1 MSRALQELAF
11 VYLMDR
17 APVFLVLADAAG
29 RVVDASRYADTLAGR
44 RLAGLPLADLFI
56 DFDTAPCVQ
65 ELVRDAETLHRMH
78 VKTFT
83 GIAQTL
89 YFGWFDVEGQ
99 LAGIGHLDP
108 TEVELMRKQ
117 LLSINQELHNR
128 TRELA
133 KANAELRGL
142 DARRNQFLG
151 MAAHD
156 LRQPITAVRNAADL
170 LLGGSDPLTAEQRE
184 FLGIVATAGAF
195 MQRLIADFLD
205 VSVIESGRLVLTQ
218 APTDLAAVVEC
229 ALTFTAPL
237 AQLRRVTIVRDFA
250 PDLAPVTIDAEK
262 FEQVVANLV
271 GNAIE
276 HAPPGSAVRVIV
288 RPAPPAQ
295 GGVTLAVSDEGPGVP
310 PDQLER
316 LFEPF
321 VRLHERKPSG
331 AKSTGLGLLIARRIV
346 DAHGGSI
353 RAENGAARGVTF
365 TVALGA
371 GTPEPGPGRVS
382 PPATGA

>member
-17 APVFLVLADAAG
+17 APVFLVLAEGDG
-29 RVVDASRYADTLAGR
+29 TIVDASRYAETLAGR
-44 RLAGLPLADLFI
+44 RLAGLALPDLFVE
-56 DFDTAPCVQ
+56 FDTALDPAA
-65 ELVRDAETLHRMH
+65 LVRDAETLHRMN

-89 YFGWFDVEGQ
+89 YFGWFAVDGQ
-99 LAGIGHLDP
+99 LAGVGHLDP

-133 KANAELRGL
+133 KANAELRTLGE
-142 DARRNQFLG
+142 RKNQFLG

-156 LRQPITAVRNAADL
+156 LRQPITAVRHAAEL
-170 LLGGSDPLTAEQRE
+170 LLTGPDPLTDEQRA
-184 FLGIVATAGAF
+184 FLGLVATAGEF
-195 MQRLIADFLD
+195 MQRLIGDFLD
-205 VSVIESGRLVLTQ
+205 VSVIESGRLVLAR
-218 APTDLAAVVEC
+218 APADLATVVER

-237 AQLRRVTIVRDFA
+237 AALRRVTVVRDFA
-250 PDLAPVTIDAEK
+250 PGLGPVEVDAEK
-262 FEQVVANLV
+262 IEQVVANLV
-271 GNAIE
+271 SNALE
-276 HAPPGSAVRVIV
+276 HAPPESAVRVIT
-288 RPAPPAQ
+288 RAA
-295 GGVTLAVSDEGPGVP
+295 GLDGVTLAVSDEGPGVP
-310 PDQLER
+310 PDQLGR

-346 DAHGGSI
+346 DAHGGTI
-353 RAENGAARGVTF
+353 RAENGATRGVTF
-365 TVALGA
+365 TVALGGVA
-371 GTPEPGPGRVS
+371 PEPGPGRAS
-382 PPATGA
+382 RPAEGA